1 VGGERTHLRLK
12 FPNPESRTPN
22 PESRIPDPA
31 TPRMNDLDPTVE
43 FANQISA
50 SLLRLRR
57 KSPFF
62 GTLAMFARFISTTTI
77 PAAATDGRDIFFNPE
92 FLKSLPIQQ
101 QDGVLLHEILHA
113 ALLHPLRLKERE
125 PELWNIAADIVV
137 NGMILRQTGFELP
150 PDGLRD
156 EQLEHFS
163 VEEVYELLRSANS
176 KEPAANGAN
185 RWQLADLDLL
195 SRKPENAA
203 IAAVAGTETSLEL
216 TNREELTAHW
226 RQALQQATAIAK
238 ATQSGKLPIGIDRE
252 LASVINPQLD
262 WRSYL
267 WRYLVQT
274 PTDFQGF
281 DRRFI
286 GRGIYLE
293 ALQGESVRVYLAIDT
308 SGSVGEATLGLFL
321 SEVSGILGAYP
332 HLECELYYVD
342 SEAYGPYSIDL
353 HTPLP
358 IPVGGG
364 STSFVPFFDRVAA
377 SWDGHTQ
384 AVCIYLTDGY
394 GEFPAAAPA
403 LPTLWVVTPGGLDLD
418 RFPFGE
424 AVRPIE
430 NL

>member
-1 VGGERTHLRLK
+1 
-12 FPNPESRTPN
+12 
-22 PESRIPDPA
+22 
-31 TPRMNDLDPTVE
+31 MNDLDPTVE

-62 GTLAMFARFISTTTI
+62 GTLAMFAQFIPTTTI

-92 FLKSLPIQQ
+92 FLKSLPTLQ
-101 QDGVLLHEILHA
+101 QDGVLLHELLHA
-113 ALLHPLRLKERE
+113 ALLHPLRLRERE

-137 NGMILRQTGFELP
+137 NGMILRQSGFELP

-163 VEEVYELLRSANS
+163 VEEVYELLQSARSDDS
-176 KEPAANGAN
+176 VANGAN
-185 RWQLADLDLL
+185 QWQLADLDLL
-195 SRKPENAA
+195 QRKPENATTP
-203 IAAVAGTETSLEL
+203 AVAGTETSLEL
-216 TNREELTAHW
+216 SNREELTAHW
-226 RQALQQATAIAK
+226 RQALQQATAVAK
-238 ATQSGKLPIGIDRE
+238 ATQLGKLPIGIDRE
-252 LASVINPQLD
+252 LASILNPQLD

-274 PTDFQGF
+274 PTDYQGF
-281 DRRFI
+281 DRRLV

-308 SGSVGEATLGLFL
+308 SGSVGEGTLRLFL
-321 SEVSGILGAYP
+321 SEVRGILGAYP

-342 SEAYGPYSIDL
+342 SEAYGPYSIAID
-353 HTPLP
+353 TPLP
-358 IPVGGG
+358 TPEGGGG
-364 STSFVPFFDRVAA
+364 SSFVPFFDRVAA

-384 AVCIYLTDGY
+384 SICIYLTDGC
-394 GEFPAAAPA
+394 GEFPTAAPA
-403 LPTLWVVTPGGLDLD
+403 LSTLWVVTPGGLDLAQ
-418 RFPFGE
+418 FPFGE
-424 AVRPIE
+424 AVRLIE